1 MLIHRQNPLPIF
13 RNYRDELSKNPQAL
27 DCFSPLPASHSPN
40 NTFST
45 GFSITRPFRESGIKE
60 SALKLL
66 QKAGEIA
73 AQEQKV
79 EIRNLA
85 NLTVS
90 PL

>member
-1 MLIHRQNPLPIF
+1 MPPDRTIPSNEEP
-13 RNYRDELSKNPQAL
+13 
-27 DCFSPLPASHSPN
+27 HSPN

-60 SALKLL
+60 STLKLL

-85 NLTVS
+85 NSL
-90 PL
+90 P

>member
-1 MLIHRQNPLPIF
+1 VVTPNFVLIHRQNPLPIF
-13 RNYRDELSKNPQAL
+13 RNYRDELSKNPQ
-27 DCFSPLPASHSPN
+27 
-40 NTFST
+40 